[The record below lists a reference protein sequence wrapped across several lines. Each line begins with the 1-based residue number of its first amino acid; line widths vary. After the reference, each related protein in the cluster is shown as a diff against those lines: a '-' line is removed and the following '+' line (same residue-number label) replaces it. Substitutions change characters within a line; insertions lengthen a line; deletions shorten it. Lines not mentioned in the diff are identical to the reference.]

1 MNLLYF
7 LFVIFILSWFPIEI
21 LDVESDGFVIYKI
34 FCFDFQNGIYIFDRV
49 IQKMVNLLY
58 FLFVIY
64 LIVILNRNLGCR
76 ISDEFV
82 VYRIFYFD
90 FQSRIYIY
98 IYIWPRYI
106 WKWWIFYISW
116 SLSYRDSQSKSW
128 PALSRMWLRQCW
140 TFRTVNFCIYISL
153 HKSSSANKGIS
164 YASVIYKVCPG

>member
-1 MNLLYF
+1 M
-7 LFVIFILSWFPIEI
+7 
-21 LDVESDGFVIYKI
+21 DVESDGFVIYKI

-98 IYIWPRYI
+98 IFGRDIFENGESFIFRDLYLIVIRNRNLDLRY
-106 WKWWIFYISW
+106 
-116 SLSYRDSQSKSW
+116 LECD
-128 PALSRMWLRQCW
+128 C
-140 TFRTVNFCIYISL
+140 
-153 HKSSSANKGIS
+153 AN
-164 YASVIYKVCPG
+164 VERFVQ

>member
-98 IYIWPRYI
+98 IFGRDIFENGESFIFRDLYLIVIRNQNLDLRYLECDCANVERFVQ
-106 WKWWIFYISW
+106 WIF
-116 SLSYRDSQSKSW
+116 
-128 PALSRMWLRQCW
+128 AF
-140 TFRTVNFCIYISL
+140 T
-153 HKSSSANKGIS
+153 
-164 YASVIYKVCPG
+164 

>member
-98 IYIWPRYI
+98 IYLAEIYL
-106 WKWWIFYISW
+106 KMVNLLYFVIFILSWFAIEILTCAISNVIAPM
-116 SLSYRDSQSKSW
+116 LNVSYSEF
-128 PALSRMWLRQCW
+128 LH
-140 TFRTVNFCIYISL
+140 L
-153 HKSSSANKGIS
+153 HKFT
-164 YASVIYKVCPG
+164 